1 MRELIEILKS
11 FLKIGAFTFGGGY
24 AMIPIIQYEV
34 VNRRNWLNEQEFVEL
49 LTIAQAAPGPI
60 SLNTAVFV
68 GYKCKGYKGAL
79 AAIIG
84 VVIPSFVIILL
95 VAMFFHTMRD
105 NRWVD
110 AAFRGMRPAVVAL
123 IVAPIVG
130 LTKGLHWVLIAVAAA
145 TALVVW
151 YFGISP
157 VLLLIAGAVGGALWV
172 AKRGKE
178 LKL

>member
-1 MRELIEILKS
+1 MRELFEILKS

-34 VNRRNWLNEQEFVEL
+34 VNRRRWLSEQEFVEL

-84 VVIPSFVIILL
+84 VVIPSFVIILA
-95 VAMFFHTMRD
+95 VAMFFSTMRD
-105 NRWVD
+105 NHWVD

-130 LTKGLHWVLIAVAAA
+130 LAKGLHWVLIAVAAA
-145 TALVVW
+145 TALAVW
-151 YFGISP
+151 NFGFSP
-157 VLLLIAGAVGGALWV
+157 VWLLIAGAIGGALWV
-172 AKRGKE
+172 AKRGEE